1 MNGKNKYLSLAAIYS
16 VFFLTSGLGIV
27 NPAIQGIAEAFP
39 DLPLTTIM
47 MISTLPSLFL
57 IPATLIAGALAGDK
71 VKFKTLAVIGII
83 VFIIAGVAPAFLSDF
98 SGILVSRAFIGIGV
112 GIAFTISSSIVLRL
126 FEGPQQGNILGVG
139 NVVSSLANVLMAL
152 VAGVLVTISWN
163 YVFYIHLIGVVA
175 LILVLIGLPEPEKI
189 KKTSSES
196 GPKAKLSIGV
206 YILASLAGIS
216 MLLVYPL
223 MTGISTIVVTKSF
236 GTAAAAGLA
245 LSFLT
250 VGGMIG
256 NTFFGKLHQKLQKF
270 TLTFDFIIAIIGLA
284 VVYYASNIIGIYI
297 GFVILGIGYM
307 LVVPTLMMDIGSIVS
322 PERIPLAS
330 GFVIAF
336 MNVGAFLSP
345 YYVNLIGTITGVIDV
360 EFVVFVSL
368 ILFVIMAVVY
378 TVIQIVNKKAINLV
392 E

>member
-1 MNGKNKYLSLAAIYS
+1 MNGKNKYLSFAAIYA

-27 NPAIQGIAEAFP
+27 NPAIQSIAEAFP

-57 IPATLIAGALAGDK
+57 IPATIITGALAGDK

-83 VFIIAGVAPAFLSDF
+83 VFIIAGVAPAFLNNF

-139 NVVSSLANVLMAL
+139 NVISSLANVLFAL
-152 VAGVLVTISWN
+152 VAGVLVSISWN
-163 YVFYIHLIGVVA
+163 SIFYIHLVGVVA
-175 LILVLIGLPEPEKI
+175 LILVILGLPEPEKI
-189 KKTSSES
+189 TKTSSES
-196 GPKAKLSIGV
+196 GPKGKISIGV

-223 MTGISTIVVTKSF
+223 MTGISTIVVTKEF

-256 NTFFGKLHQKLQKF
+256 NSFFGKLHQKLKKF
-270 TLTFDFIIAIIGLA
+270 TLTFDFIVVIIGLA
-284 VVYYASNIIGIYI
+284 VVYYAFNIIVIYIGMVIIGI
-297 GFVILGIGYM
+297 GFM

-330 GFVIAF
+330 SFVIAF
-336 MNVGAFLSP
+336 MNIGAFLSP
-345 YYVNLIGTITGVIDV
+345 YYINLIGSITGVVDV
-360 EFVVFVSL
+360 N
-368 ILFVIMAVVY
+368 FVIFASLVLFIVMAVVY
-378 TVIQIVNKKAINLV
+378 TIIQMFQKKSIKSY